1 MLPFIKMRK
10 MVEAFEVE
18 DPLPFSTILRFQ
30 FDRSLLKNI
39 NDLDGSYRRSLI
51 DALLFSI
58 PTRIL
63 AYKIRTALRADPGS
77 GVKYTYRLHS
87 SNVETSVPRLSSV
100 YFSKLQLEESI
111 DTWNGT

>member
-58 PTRIL
+58 PTRIF
-63 AYKIRTALRADPGS
+63 A
-77 GVKYTYRLHS
+77 
-87 SNVETSVPRLSSV
+87 
-100 YFSKLQLEESI
+100 
-111 DTWNGT
+111 